1 MKGNVRKENA
11 RNGWKSKYSRDVREK
26 ENEESAKDER
36 QQRT

>member
-11 RNGWKSKYSRDVREK
+11 RDGWKSKYCIDVREK
-26 ENEESAKDER
+26 ENEESGKDGR